1 LEGAYRDAPVEKP
14 SGKGTHRFKARGK
27 IIMKKETI
35 QLTYELC
42 VQQMERW
49 QALGRNYTAAKK
61 WSSQKGGPKSVVFHL
76 LDLDTVDTGIRITVP
91 VYSEWL
97 MVEFPPFGGRYSNR
111 CSYPSDAVP
120 VQPFR
125 NEERIK
131 AWKEF
136 IDAMQTPRQQEREI
150 VIQ

>member
-1 LEGAYRDAPVEKP
+1 
-14 SGKGTHRFKARGK
+14 
-27 IIMKKETI
+27 MKKETI

-61 WSSQKGGPKSVVFHL
+61 WSSQEGGPTSVVFHL

-91 VYSEWL
+91 KVHYEWL
-97 MVEFPPFGGRYSNR
+97 TVEFPPLGGRYSNSR
-111 CSYPSDAVP
+111 LYPLDAVP
-120 VQPFR
+120 VQTFR
-125 NEERIK
+125 NAKRIK

-136 IDAMQTPRQQEREI
+136 IDAMQTPPQTSTLVDEGL
-150 VIQ
+150 